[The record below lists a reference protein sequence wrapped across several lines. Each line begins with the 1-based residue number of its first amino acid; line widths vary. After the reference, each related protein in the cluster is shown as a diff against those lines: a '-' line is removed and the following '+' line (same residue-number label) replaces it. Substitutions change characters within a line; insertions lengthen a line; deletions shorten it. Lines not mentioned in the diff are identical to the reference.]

1 MAELDR
7 GFTQLEQAPH
17 QDSPLATEGADDSVP
32 NRLMAQT
39 ELVVAVFLTGAAAGL
54 VLFMPELIGS
64 GGIETGRDFLTFT
77 PAFFPRLTMGLL
89 ALVSL
94 RYVAEAW
101 RTHADSTGNHT
112 AEELERLK
120 RAGFMIVIAV
130 FYAGFITWMGFI
142 LSTML
147 VTLVVSYFLGLRN
160 PLAFLPGV
168 IAVPIVIRLF
178 FERWLYIALPRSEI
192 EFVAAIEDAV
202 ILFLV
207 TVIKFLAG
215 ILG

>member
-1 MAELDR
+1 MP
-7 GFTQLEQAPH
+7 Q
-17 QDSPLATEGADDSVP
+17 QDSPAGTEGGLASS
-32 NRLMAQT
+32 RLLARA
-39 ELVVAVFLTGAAAGL
+39 EVAAASLLFLGAVGL
-54 VLFMPELIGS
+54 IVFMPALIGS

-89 ALVSL
+89 AIVSL

-101 RTHADSTGNHT
+101 RGQALATGNHT
-112 AEELERLK
+112 AEDLDRLK
-120 RAGFMIVIAV
+120 RAGFMVLIAV

-147 VTLVVSYFLGLRN
+147 VTAAVSYFLGLRN
-160 PLAFLPGV
+160 PLTFLPGV
-168 IAVPIVIRLF
+168 VVVPVVIRLF

-192 EFVAAIEDAV
+192 ELVAGIEDAV

-207 TVIKFLAG
+207 AVIKFLAG
-215 ILG
+215 LVV